1 MTRQRPPTVFAMFLQ
16 LVAGIAAIFVSGG
29 QALYMIVGDALVFLA
44 GIAFLK
50 MLK

>member
-1 MTRQRPPTVFAMFLQ
+1 MSSCGTALPFLPF
-16 LVAGIAAIFVSGG
+16 VAGIAAIFVSGG

-50 MLK
+50 MLR